1 MGTASSQKQD
11 FFLFWAEN
19 KIVLLHYYIK
29 KSQKLPKREI
39 QQARRNLDDYIER
52 NQLK

>member
-1 MGTASSQKQD
+1 MRLFSIRIII
-11 FFLFWAEN
+11 FFFWTEN

-39 QQARRNLDDYIER
+39 QQARKNLQDYIER
-52 NQLK
+52 NSIE